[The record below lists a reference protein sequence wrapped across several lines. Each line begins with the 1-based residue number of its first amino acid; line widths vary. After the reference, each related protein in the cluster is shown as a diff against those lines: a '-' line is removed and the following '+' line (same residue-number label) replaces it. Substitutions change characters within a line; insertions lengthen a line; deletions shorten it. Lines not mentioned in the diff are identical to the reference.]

1 MDSLQGQ
8 LECLGD
14 TQTERMRERKAA
26 PIKQADRF
34 YYHFTCKR
42 LLGFTYVRVHVY
54 SQQR

>member
-14 TQTERMRERKAA
+14 TQTERKAA
-26 PIKQADRF
+26 PIKQADGF